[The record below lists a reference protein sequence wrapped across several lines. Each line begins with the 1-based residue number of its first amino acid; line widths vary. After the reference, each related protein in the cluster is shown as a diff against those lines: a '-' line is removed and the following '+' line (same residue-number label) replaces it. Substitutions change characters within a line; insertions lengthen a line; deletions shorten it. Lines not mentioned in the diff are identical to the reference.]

1 MSKATRQDIIKSIGA
16 GIEYD
21 ILKEGQ
27 IKPGNSLQFKA
38 LVEHKATAMLEKY
51 EGAMRPRFWYG
62 VWQGVTGNF
71 IWLIIMAV
79 LAFILAIFSLNI
91 WELMIDSIAAKLK
104 AMP

>member
-27 IKPGNSLQFKA
+27 IQPEDSPQFKA
-38 LVEHKATAMLEKY
+38 LVEDKATAMLEKY
-51 EGAMRPRFWYG
+51 EGSMRPSFWYG
-62 VWQGVTGNF
+62 VWQSVTGNF
-71 IWLIIMAV
+71 IWLIILAM

-91 WELMIDSIAAKLK
+91 WDLLIDSIATKLK
-104 AMP
+104 TMP